1 MSWANTPKPKF
12 NGRKK
17 VSSMRFLF
25 SFSENNCIF
34 NSIDELSKQTRINVE
49 WEETV
54 WRIRLLSD
62 LFGCLE
68 KNWSKQKRTRVEW
81 YEVVWRISLW
91 SVLFS
96 CPGSDSLFNKPE
108 QRMNGNF
115 VLNGKKLPRISLA
128 YLLLVCSN

>member
-49 WEETV
+49 WEETA

-68 KNWSKQKRTRVEW
+68 KNWYLKSFEANKRGRE
-81 YEVVWRISLW
+81 
-91 SVLFS
+91 
-96 CPGSDSLFNKPE
+96 
-108 QRMNGNF
+108 
-115 VLNGKKLPRISLA
+115 LNGMKLCEESVCGPFYSVVREVIN
-128 YLLLVCSN
+128 YLTSQNKGWTVILYWMVRNCLELV